1 MLLKVLWC
9 GFKDNFGGRMSEL
22 RMVRNRKTGAFLFF
36 KKGSIV
42 EKFVNYVFID

>member
-1 MLLKVLWC
+1 
-9 GFKDNFGGRMSEL
+9 MSEL